1 VYQLDQESESQG
13 NGLDFAY
20 VPMQEEVESA
30 VSVLK
35 RQGQQVQ
42 QFSGVPLFFA
52 RVGGSNQGMLTLEKN
67 GEQFVPL
74 FFEKEQLQQRVDQ
87 FKQAQPEEAESIE
100 IGVTSLE
107 NVLAT
112 LQETND
118 EQYRQL
124 VLYPSQESLQF
135 LESVANNMS
144 EPQ

>member
-1 VYQLDQESESQG
+1 
-13 NGLDFAY
+13 
-20 VPMQEEVESA
+20 
-30 VSVLK
+30 
-35 RQGQQVQ
+35 
-42 QFSGVPLFFA
+42 
-52 RVGGSNQGMLTLEKN
+52 MLTLEKN